1 MLPSKI
7 YNIGI
12 ILLVLVYLIVNFIH
26 KKPTNIIIFLIS
38 YVILYSLTRNHYNS
52 LIVSYIVSIIIG
64 ICKNFHLLE
73 NFEIEYNIEND
84 KNTIKTYKKPKIKN
98 NKNTIKTYKKPKIK
112 NNEINNIVSE
122 EESKTINKPKLIVAN
137 IKSLISDELLDAFID
152 HVKNK
157 NIKVYNKKISIF
169 NLQPTIKKIDRNK
182 VNNIQ
187 KLYKE
192 KIKTK
197 QIVVSKDLFI
207 IDGHHRWYAKKIII
221 NETIDYDIDPNS
233 DILVIDMSIKNLIKE
248 IKKFKINHNQN
259 ELDNLHFD
267 KKKLL
272 KAKEF
277 IQTIKINIHNL
288 ENYYAELNKLKLY

>member
-1 MLPSKI
+1 MLSSKI

-98 NKNTIKTYKKPKIK
+98 NKLK
-112 NNEINNIVSE
+112 NNKVNIVSE
-122 EESKTINKPKLIVAN
+122 KESKTINKPKLIVAN
-137 IKSLISDELLDAFID
+137 IKSLISDELLDAFIN
-152 HVKNK
+152 HVKKK

-169 NLQPTIKKIDRNK
+169 NLHPTKKNR
-182 VNNIQ
+182 
-187 KLYKE
+187 
-192 KIKTK
+192 
-197 QIVVSKDLFI
+197 
-207 IDGHHRWYAKKIII
+207 
-221 NETIDYDIDPNS
+221 
-233 DILVIDMSIKNLIKE
+233 
-248 IKKFKINHNQN
+248 
-259 ELDNLHFD
+259 
-267 KKKLL
+267 
-272 KAKEF
+272 
-277 IQTIKINIHNL
+277 
-288 ENYYAELNKLKLY
+288 